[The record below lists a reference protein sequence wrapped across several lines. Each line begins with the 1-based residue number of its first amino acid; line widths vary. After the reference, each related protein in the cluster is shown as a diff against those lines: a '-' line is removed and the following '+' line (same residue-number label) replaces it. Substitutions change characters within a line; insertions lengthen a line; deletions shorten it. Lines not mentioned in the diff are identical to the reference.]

1 MNLIFFNKNYKIGTC
16 SIMFLMLYGFFR
28 ITSEFFRE
36 PDIQIGYLYGHIS
49 MGILLSVIMILI
61 GFLIYLKKK
70 MKPNLKKFKITSKK
84 PVPIDDFIEKILY
97 KPKVGYY
104 SSKDPFGKNGDFIT
118 SPTISNLFSEIIAI
132 WLISAWE
139 KMGKPKTFNFI
150 ELGPGDGSL
159 TKVIINTV
167 KKFPELNKAINIHLY
182 EKSLFLQKL
191 QKQNINNEYVKWIKN
206 FNSIKKGPV
215 IFFGNEFF
223 DAIPIKQ
230 FSNINNELLEKCYS
244 VKNEVNIIEKFIKS
258 KKKDMTQIK
267 AFETLEKLKFI
278 EFPKKGF
285 LELNPIMTKISKLSG
300 GILLIDYGYLNINNS
315 STIQAVMHNKKIS
328 TMGMLSNLGKADI
341 TSLVNFNLLK
351 EYFFKNNLKIKKVV
365 TQKFFLERMG
375 IIERAQI
382 LQKKMTNKQQ
392 KYMEDTLARLLEEKQ
407 MGSLF
412 KVIFGYKNKNNDF
425 FGFE

>member
-1 MNLIFFNKNYKIGTC
+1 
-16 SIMFLMLYGFFR
+16 
-28 ITSEFFRE
+28 
-36 PDIQIGYLYGHIS
+36 
-49 MGILLSVIMILI
+49 
-61 GFLIYLKKK
+61 
-70 MKPNLKKFKITSKK
+70 MKLNLKKFKITSKK
-84 PVPIDDFIEKILY
+84 PLPVDDFIEKILY
-97 KPKVGYY
+97 EPKVGYY

-118 SPTISNLFSEIIAI
+118 SPTILNLFSEIIAI

-139 KMGKPKTFNFI
+139 KMGKPKIFNFI

-167 KKFPELNKAINIHLY
+167 KKFPELNKAIKIHLY

-244 VKNEVNIIEKFIKS
+244 VKNKVNIIEKFIRG
-258 KKKDMTQIK
+258 KKKDIAQINT
-267 AFETLEKLKFI
+267 FRTLEKLKFI

-315 STIQAVMHNKKIS
+315 STIQVVMNNKKIS
-328 TMGMLSNLGKADI
+328 AKEMLSNLGKADI

-351 EYFFKNNLKIKKVV
+351 EYFFKKKLKVKKVV

-382 LQKKMTNKQQ
+382 LEKKMTNKQQ
-392 KYMEDTLARLLEEKQ
+392 KYMEDTLARLLEKKQ

-412 KVIFGYKNKNNDF
+412 KVIFGYKSKNNDF